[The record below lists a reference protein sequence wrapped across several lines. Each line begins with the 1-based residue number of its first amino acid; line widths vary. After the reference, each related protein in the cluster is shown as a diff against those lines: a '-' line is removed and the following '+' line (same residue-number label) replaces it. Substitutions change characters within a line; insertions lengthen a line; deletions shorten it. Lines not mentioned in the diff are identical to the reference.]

1 MRTALALLIVACITI
16 SCASTE
22 VTSPKRYALGDM
34 LQKPDRIIVYNFGAT
49 PDDIPAD
56 AAISGYFRKRA
67 KPQTAE
73 EIQIGREL
81 GSIVKKELIKEIR
94 KMGMPA
100 ERAGT
105 GPAPGI
111 GDLLIKGEFVSMEPG
126 SKSKRLLIGFGAGEG
141 KLKTHVVGYQITA
154 KGPRLLLSP
163 KHIEAKDGKMP
174 GLLLPVTSGAAFGTA
189 VVPIIAGG
197 AIATR
202 ELASENLQAGAK
214 RTAQEI
220 AKVLSK
226 KFVDQGWI
234 QADRAK

>member
-22 VTSPKRYALGDM
+22 VTSHKRYALGEK

-56 AAISGYFRKRA
+56 AAISGYYKKRA

-73 EIQIGREL
+73 QIRVGREL
-81 GSIVKKELIKEIR
+81 GRIVKKELIKEIH

-111 GDLLIKGEFVSMEPG
+111 GDLLIKGEFVSIEEG
-126 SKSKRLLIGFGAGEG
+126 SKSKRLLIGFGAGAG
-141 KLKTHVVGYQITA
+141 KLMTHVLRYQITA
-154 KGPRLLLSP
+154 EGPRLLGR
-163 KHIEAKDGKMP
+163 KTIEANDGKMP
-174 GLLLPVTSGAAFGTA
+174 GLILPGTIGAATGNVIAPVIFGGLIIKREI
-189 VVPIIAGG
+189 VPENLHAG
-197 AIATR
+197 AI
-202 ELASENLQAGAK
+202 Q
-214 RTAQEI
+214 TAQEI

>member
-1 MRTALALLIVACITI
+1 MRTALALLIVTCITI

-22 VTSPKRYALGDM
+22 VTSHKRHALGEK

-56 AAISGYFRKRA
+56 AAISGYYRKRA

-73 EIQIGREL
+73 EIRVGREL
-81 GSIVKKELIKEIR
+81 GSILKKELIKEIR

-100 ERAGT
+100 EIAGT

-111 GDLLIKGEFVSMEPG
+111 GDLLIKGEFVSIEEG
-126 SKSKRLLIGFGAGEG
+126 SKSKRLLIGFGAGAG
-141 KLKTHVVGYQITA
+141 KLRTHVLRYQITA
-154 KGPRLLLSP
+154 DGPRLLGR
-163 KHIEAKDGKMP
+163 KVIKAKDGKLP
-174 GLLLPVTSGAAFGTA
+174 GLILPGTIGAATGNVVAPVIFGGLIINREI
-189 VVPIIAGG
+189 VP
-197 AIATR
+197 
-202 ELASENLQAGAK
+202 ENLQDGAK

-226 KFVDQGWI
+226 KFVAQGWI

>member
-22 VTSPKRYALGDM
+22 VTSHKRYALGEK
-34 LQKPDRIIVYNFGAT
+34 LQKPNRIIVYNFTAT
-49 PDDIPAD
+49 PDDIPAG
-56 AAISGYFRKRA
+56 APISGYYRKRA

-73 EIQIGREL
+73 EIRVGREL
-81 GSIVKKELIKEIR
+81 GNIVAKELVKEIR

-100 ERAGT
+100 EYAGI

-111 GDLLIKGEFVSMEPG
+111 GDLLIKGEFVSVEAG
-126 SKSKRLLIGFGAGEG
+126 SKSKRMLIGFGAGAGE
-141 KLKTHVVGYQITA
+141 LRTHVLRYQITA
-154 KGPRLLLSP
+154 DGPRLLGR
-163 KHIEAKDGKMP
+163 KVITAKDGKMP
-174 GLLLPVTSGAAFGTA
+174 GLLLPVSTAAAAGTV
-189 VVPIIAGG
+189 VVPAIFGGLIIN
-197 AIATR
+197 R
-202 ELASENLQAGAK
+202 EIVAENLQDGAK